1 MTVPNLSTGVTDYSG
16 DNLQTMPDLRC
27 LNRVKTEIPVV
38 NMGCEY
44 VMRCISR
51 LKVSKPTYYRSTFK
65 RTDPQGHILLV
76 GITCIL
82 CDWVDLLWMSN

>member
-38 NMGCEY
+38 NMGCDY

-51 LKVSKPTYYRSTFK
+51 LKVSKPTYTYIYINYRIYLK
-65 RTDPQGHILLV
+65 RRGDYNDTVHLI
-76 GITCIL
+76 I
-82 CDWVDLLWMSN
+82 